1 MLLAVAA
8 LSVIQREEGLGGTE
22 WMVSGKGLFT
32 EAPLSSED
40 DGEETLSTFLPVG
53 HNAHNDDM
61 KPQAT

>member
-8 LSVIQREEGLGGTE
+8 LPVIQREEGLGGTE

-32 EAPLSSED
+32 EAPLSSEE
-40 DGEETLSTFLPVG
+40 GEKTLSTSLPVG